1 MKKAKA
7 EKAPKAWKTHKT
19 WYGRNS
25 LTGEIAVPE
34 KQEIPN
40 NATACLEEDEN
51 GKPQYAIYSSDG
63 IEISRWNTKTLN

>member
-1 MKKAKA
+1 MKKAQT

-34 KQEIPN
+34 TTEVPN
-40 NATACLEEDEN
+40 NATAFLEEDEN
-51 GKPQYAIYSSDG
+51 GKQQYAIYADG
-63 IEISRWNTKTLN
+63 REIARWNTSQSK